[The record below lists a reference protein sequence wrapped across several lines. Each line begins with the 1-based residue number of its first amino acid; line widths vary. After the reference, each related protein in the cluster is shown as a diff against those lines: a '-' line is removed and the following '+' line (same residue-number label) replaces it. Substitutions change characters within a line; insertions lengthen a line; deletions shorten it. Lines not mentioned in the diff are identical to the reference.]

1 VNTAVFYSFL
11 KYTVKFSVY
20 NLTDQHNLTND
31 IPFYG
36 NDFLTRQ
43 PPRDYDLSISAKF

>member
-1 VNTAVFYSFL
+1 LNAAVFYSIQN
-11 KYTVKFSVY
+11 YTAKFAVY
-20 NLTDQHNLTND
+20 NLTDRRNLTND

-43 PPRDYDLSISAKF
+43 PPRDFDLSISAKF